1 MMKNIIYSIAV
12 VVTVALVSCSKSD
25 TPVSGYPADGVVRI
39 SPTVAAPLTRAEGST
54 EFNGSDLGLGLFYGE
69 NDKYNR
75 DNSLWTKDG
84 SGNWNADT
92 PVLWKNAETEV
103 EVYAFAPYSQEGF
116 NSVSRSVYWSIPSDQ
131 SAGLDGA
138 DFLWY
143 SGKVTPKNLTDGKL
157 DGKLDVELKHALLK
171 LTVNLSF
178 GNEFGDTDPEIK
190 EVWLNGTMASVYCH
204 LDHGNRGLLYYT
216 ASKSLDIKMHKAA
229 DKCYEAIFYPSTGQM
244 RDGDMLTVI
253 LANGR
258 DYHLKLSADFPFEKD
273 SRNDN
278 YYLGGCAYSMSAQ
291 VGKNKIVLEDISIV
305 GWAEGNSNDPL
316 EVEEKN

>member
-39 SPTVAAPLTRAEGST
+39 SPTVAELATRAEGST
-54 EFNGSDLGLGLFYGE
+54 EFNGSDLGLGLFYGA

-75 DNSLWTKDG
+75 ENSLWTNDG
-84 SGNWNADT
+84 SGNWNSDT
-92 PVLWKNAETEV
+92 PVLWKNAEAEV
-103 EVYAFAPYSQEGF
+103 EVYAFAPYSQGF
-116 NSVSRSVYWSIPSDQ
+116 TSSSTGRSVYWNIPSDQ

-138 DFLWY
+138 DYLWD
-143 SGKVTPKNLTDGKL
+143 SKKVTPKNLK

-171 LTVNLSF
+171 LTVNLTF
-178 GNEFGDTDPEIK
+178 GNELGDTAPEIK

-204 LDHGNRGLLYYT
+204 LDHGNRGLLYYA
-216 ASKSLDIKMHKAA
+216 ASKSLDIKMHKT
-229 DKCYEAIFYPSTGQM
+229 DGNSYEAIFYPSTGQM
-244 RDGDMLTVI
+244 KGRDMLTVI

-273 SRNDN
+273 DESDR
-278 YYLGGCAYSMSAQ
+278 YYGGNAYSMSAQ
-291 VGKNKIVLEDISIV
+291 VGKDKIVLGDISIV
-305 GWAEGNSNDPL
+305 GWAKGNSDDTL
-316 EVEEKN
+316 EVKEKN

>member
-25 TPVSGYPADGVVRI
+25 APVSGYPADGVVRI
-39 SPTVAAPLTRAEGST
+39 SPTVAELATRAEGST
-54 EFNGSDLGLGLFYGE
+54 EFNGSDLGLGLFYGA

-75 DNSLWTKDG
+75 ENSLWTNDG

-92 PVLWKNAETEV
+92 PVLWKNAEAEV
-103 EVYAFAPYSQEGF
+103 EVYAFAPYSQEDF
-116 NSVSRSVYWSIPSDQ
+116 NSINRSVYWSIPSDQ

-143 SGKVTPKNLTDGKL
+143 SDKVTPKNLTDGKL

-178 GNEFGDTDPEIK
+178 GNEFDTAPEIK
-190 EVWLNGTMASVYCH
+190 EVWLNGTMASVYCS
-204 LDHGNRGLLYYT
+204 LDYDQRGLLSHH
-216 ASKSLDIKMHKAA
+216 ASGSLDIKMHKAGEN
-229 DKCYEAIFYPSTGQM
+229 CYEAIFYPSTGQM
-244 RDGDMLTVI
+244 KGGDMLTVI

-273 SRNDN
+273 EESGN
-278 YYLGGCAYSMSAQ
+278 YYGGNAYSMSAQ
-291 VGKNKIVLEDISIV
+291 VGKDKIVLEEIDIV
-305 GWAEGNSNDPL
+305 GWAKENSDNPL

>member
-25 TPVSGYPADGVVRI
+25 APVSGYPADGVVRI
-39 SPTVAAPLTRAEGST
+39 SPTVAELATRAEGST
-54 EFNGSDLGLGLFYGE
+54 EFNGSDLGLGLFYGA

-75 DNSLWTKDG
+75 ENSLWTNDG

-92 PVLWKNAETEV
+92 PVLWKNAEAEV
-103 EVYAFAPYSQEGF
+103 EVYAFAPYSQEDF
-116 NSVSRSVYWSIPSDQ
+116 NSINRSVYWSIPSDQ

-138 DFLWY
+138 DYLWY
-143 SGKVTPKNLTDGKL
+143 SDKVTPKNLTG
-157 DGKLDVELKHALLK
+157 GKLDVVLNHALLK

-178 GNEFGDTDPEIK
+178 GNEFGDTKPEIK
-190 EVWLNGTMASVYCH
+190 EVWLNGTMASVYCY
-204 LDHGNRGLLYYT
+204 LGYANRGLLSNG
-216 ASKSLDIKMHKAA
+216 AQSELLDIKMHKAGEN
-229 DKCYEAIFYPSTGQM
+229 CYEAIFYPSTGQKK
-244 RDGDMLTVI
+244 DGDMLTVI

-273 SRNDN
+273 EESDK
-278 YYLGGCAYSMSAQ
+278 YYGGNAYSMSAQ
-291 VGKNKIVLEDISIV
+291 VGKHKIVLEDISIV
-305 GWAEGNSNDPL
+305 GWAKGNSDDPL

>member
-39 SPTVAAPLTRAEGST
+39 SPTVAELVTRAEGST
-54 EFNGSDLGLGLFYGE
+54 EFNGSDLGLGLFYGA

-75 DNSLWTKDG
+75 ENSLWTNDG

-92 PVLWKNAETEV
+92 PVLWKNAEAEA

-116 NSVSRSVYWSIPSDQ
+116 NSISRSVYWSIPSDQ

-143 SGKVTPKNLTDGKL
+143 SDKVTPKDLTGGKL
-157 DGKLDVELKHALLK
+157 DIELKHALLK
-171 LTVNLSF
+171 LTVNLTF
-178 GNEFGDTDPEIK
+178 GNEFGNTNPEIK

-216 ASKSLDIKMHKAA
+216 ASKSLDIKMHKT
-229 DKCYEAIFYPSTGQM
+229 DGNSYEAIFYPSTGQM
-244 RDGDMLTVI
+244 KGGDMLTVI

-291 VGKNKIVLEDISIV
+291 VGKNKIVLGDISIE
-305 GWAEGNSNDPL
+305 GWQPYDQDNL
-316 EVEEKN
+316 EADEK

>member
-143 SGKVTPKNLTDGKL
+143 SDKVTPKDLTGGKL
-157 DGKLDVELKHALLK
+157 DIELKHALLK
-171 LTVNLSF
+171 LTVNLTF
-178 GNEFGDTDPEIK
+178 GNEFGNTNPEIK
-190 EVWLNGTMASVYCH
+190 EVWLNGTMASVYCS
-204 LDHGNRGLLYYT
+204 LDYDQRGLLSHP
-216 ASKSLDIKMHKAA
+216 ASKSLDIKMHKT
-229 DKCYEAIFYPSTGQM
+229 DGNSYEAIFYPSTGQKK
-244 RDGDMLTVI
+244 DGDMLTVI

-273 SRNDN
+273 EESDK
-278 YYLGGCAYSMSAQ
+278 YYGGNAYSMSAQ
-291 VGKNKIVLEDISIV
+291 VGKHKIVLEDISIV
-305 GWAEGNSNDPL
+305 GWAKGNSDDPL

>member
-25 TPVSGYPADGVVRI
+25 APVSGYPADGVVRI

-54 EFNGSDLGLGLFYGE
+54 EFNGSDLGLGLFYGA

-75 DNSLWTKDG
+75 DNSLWTKDE
-84 SGNWNADT
+84 SGKWNSDT
-92 PVLWKNAETEV
+92 PVLWKNAETEAV
-103 EVYAFAPYSQEGF
+103 VYAFAPYYQGF

-143 SGKVTPKNLTDGKL
+143 SDMVTPNSLK

-171 LTVNLSF
+171 LTVNLTF
-178 GNEFGDTDPEIK
+178 GNEFGDTAPEIK
-190 EVWLNGTMASVYCH
+190 EVWLNGTMASVCCS
-204 LDHGNRGLLYYT
+204 LDYDQRGLLNPP
-216 ASKSLDIKMHKAA
+216 ASEPMDIKMHKAGE
-229 DKCYEAIFYPSTGQM
+229 KCYEAIFYPSTGQKA
-244 RDGDMLTVI
+244 RGDMLTVI

-258 DYHLKLSADFPFEKD
+258 DYHLKLSADLALEKD
-273 SRNDN
+273 SRNED
-278 YYLGGCAYSMSAQ
+278 YYLGGYAYSMNAQ
-291 VGKNKIVLEDISIV
+291 VGKDKIELADISIDSWKT
-305 GWAEGNSNDPL
+305 GADGDPL
-316 EVEEKN
+316 DVKEKQ